1 MTRGNMLTYMI
12 EEMEHSE
19 EEALQIWIKQELSQV
34 LSKEQKEKVIE
45 IIENN
50 EEKFGRN
57 MLEGL

>member
-1 MTRGNMLTYMI
+1 MLTYMI